1 MICTGQIEGRRAEN
15 GFSAPELIVV
25 ITVIALL
32 SATAAISYYKIQ
44 ERVRLDNCQ
53 ANMQIIEDAKT
64 RWLKDHFGEG
74 DPTQS
79 DLASTMLLKEFPV
92 CPDHGTYSGFGIYE
106 SVQCS
111 VHGKYRVVTTPT
123 P

>member
-15 GFSAPELIVV
+15 GFSALELIVV

-32 SATAAISYYKIQ
+32 SAIAAISYYNIQ
-44 ERVRLDNCQ
+44 ERARAENCQ

-79 DLASTMLLKEFPV
+79 DLASRMMNKQFPV
-92 CPDHGTYSGFGIYE
+92 CPDQGAYSGFGIYE

-111 VHGKYRVVTTPT
+111 VHGKYRPPT